1 MFINE
6 ILRFFKRNLTTGILS
21 ILGFSIGL
29 AVAIIIGV
37 WSLHEFSFDQFH
49 RDHERIYRIIRKGT
63 INNEQVVA
71 GSDFSAMGP
80 AVKEK
85 FPEVEDF
92 TRVSP
97 FTRTDIQ
104 IDENINYETG
114 ITVVDKNFFSFFSFP
129 LVSGNPATCLS
140 SPDNIVIDQEWA
152 NKYFPGKNAVG
163 QQIKIFG
170 KTWQVS
176 AVCANFPSNSHLSY
190 HALLPI
196 DGLEWINRNDW
207 QQNDSFLTY
216 VRLHPDS
223 NIPVIEKNILK
234 LSSEK
239 ISFYKQFISAQ
250 ILQQLDDIHLNSN
263 FRFDR
268 DIKVN
273 NKRTIFI
280 FITVAILI
288 LLIACFNFINLFI
301 STSFLRAKSLGIR
314 KINGSTPFNLLCH
327 SIAETLLYVMVS
339 SVIALIMVRM
349 AIPYFNQWFGAEISL
364 QWSNTSFFL
373 LLTGILLL
381 TVLISGLVPVFY
393 MLRFNPV
400 DIVHHRF
407 NAGGVTLLQKVLI
420 IGQFTASIALVTSSA
435 FIKKQMNYIQNKDL
449 GFDKSQII
457 YINPSGSIAQNYDNI
472 REELLKCPAI
482 TDVTA
487 KSCLPSDWNNGNP
500 IALAEDPDNSK
511 LMEVNQ
517 IKLNYP
523 EMMNMSLLE
532 GRLPITNAD
541 GNSSE
546 ALINQQGAAQLGLKQ
561 PIGRQITRTN
571 NEKFTIVGIL
581 KDANTKSLHDPID
594 PQIYLSL
601 NKVEG
606 WHVILIKVQQNT
618 PQAIEAISKIWREN
632 TNTPFEY
639 HFLDEAYDKMYKNDQ
654 VAGKIINVSMAIAIL
669 LAAMGL
675 FAIAGFTTSQRVKE
689 IGIRKVNGATVF
701 EVVSLLN
708 RNFLK
713 WVLIAYA
720 LAIPIAWYAMH
731 HWLDN
736 FAYKTPL
743 SWWVFIISGV
753 IAILVAL
760 LTVSGVSWKAATGNP
775 VKALRNE

>member
-1 MFINE
+1 MFIKE

-21 ILGFSIGL
+21 ILGLSIGL
-29 AVAIIIGV
+29 AVALMIGV

-71 GSDFSAMGP
+71 GSDFGPMGP

-85 FPEVEDF
+85 FPEVEDY
-92 TRVSP
+92 TRISP
-97 FTRTDIQ
+97 FSRIDIQ
-104 IDENINYETG
+104 IGENISYETG
-114 ITVVDKNFFSFFSFP
+114 LAVVDKNFFTFFSFP
-129 LVSGNPATCLS
+129 LLSGNPATCLS
-140 SPDNIVIDQEWA
+140 SPDCIVIDQEWA

-163 QQIKIFG
+163 QQIKILG
-170 KTWQVS
+170 KTWQIS
-176 AVCANFPSNSHLSY
+176 AVCATFPSNSHLFY

-196 DGLEWINRNDW
+196 DGLEWLKSNSW

-216 VRLHPDS
+216 VRLLPGS
-223 NIPVIEKNILK
+223 NISGIEKGIIE
-234 LSSEK
+234 LSCEK
-239 ISFYKQFISAQ
+239 IPYYKQFIKAQ
-250 ILQQLDDIHLNSN
+250 ILQPLDEIHLNSN

-268 DIKVN
+268 DIRVS

-314 KINGSTPFNLLCH
+314 KINGSTPLNLLWN
-327 SIAETLLYVMVS
+327 SIAETLLYVIIS
-339 SVIALIMVRM
+339 TIIAMIMVWL

-364 QWSNTSFFL
+364 QWNNVSFFL
-373 LLTGILLL
+373 LLAGTLLL
-381 TVLISGLVPVFY
+381 TVLISGLVPLFY

-407 NAGGVTLLQKVLI
+407 NAGGVTLLQRVLI
-420 IGQFTASIALVTSSA
+420 IGQFTASIALVTSSVI
-435 FIKKQMNYIQNKDL
+435 IKKQLSFIQNKDL

-457 YINPSGSIAQNYDNI
+457 YINPSGSIAQNYNNI
-472 REELLKCPAI
+472 REELMKCPSIA
-482 TDVTA
+482 DVTA
-487 KSCLPSDWNNGNP
+487 KSCLPSDWNNGNA
-500 IALAEDPDNSK
+500 IALVDDPDNSK

-517 IKLNYP
+517 IKMNYP
-523 EMMNMSLLE
+523 AMMNMSLLE
-532 GRLPITNAD
+532 GRLPITNPD

-546 ALINQQGAAQLGLKQ
+546 ALINQQGVAILGLTQ
-561 PIGRQITRTN
+561 PIGMQITRDK
-571 NEKFTIVGIL
+571 EKYTIVGIL

-594 PQIYLSL
+594 PQIYLSIS
-601 NKVEG
+601 KVEG
-606 WHVILIKVQQNT
+606 WYVILIKVKHDI
-618 PQAIEAISKIWREN
+618 PQAIQVISKIWKEN

-639 HFLDEAYDKMYKNDQ
+639 HFLDEAYEKMYQNDR

-675 FAIAGFTTSQRVKE
+675 FAIAGLATSQRVKE

-701 EVVSLLN
+701 EVISLLN

-720 LAIPIAWYAMH
+720 LAVPFAWYAMH
-731 HWLDN
+731 NWLEN
-736 FAYKTPL
+736 FAYKTAL
-743 SWWVFIISGV
+743 SWWVFIISGAA
-753 IAILVAL
+753 AILVAII
-760 LTVSGVSWKAATGNP
+760 TVTGVSWKAASGNP